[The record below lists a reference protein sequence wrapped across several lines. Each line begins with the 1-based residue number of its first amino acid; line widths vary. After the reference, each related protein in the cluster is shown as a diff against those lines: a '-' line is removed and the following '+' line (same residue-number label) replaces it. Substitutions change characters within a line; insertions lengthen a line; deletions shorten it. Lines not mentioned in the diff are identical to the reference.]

1 MENMDSTKKIYLVG
15 GYVRDKLLHIKSKDK
30 DYVAVGYNESDFS
43 HLQKVGKSFPVF
55 LLDNHS
61 QIALARKETK
71 LGHGYNGFL
80 FNVENVTL
88 LEDLQ
93 RRDLTINSIALDENS
108 GEIIDPFG
116 GVSDI
121 NNKILRHTSNAFIED
136 PLRVLRIARFKAK
149 LGKLWNIHKDTKVL
163 IYNMKD
169 ELKYLEPNRVY
180 KEVEIALSYK
190 KAHLFFETLFELG
203 VLEYIF
209 PNIYKLTTL
218 KESSLY
224 DMKSSAFL
232 NAINTMKNLKNENLC
247 LKLSALY
254 KDIAKPYKHV
264 NCSNYSEYDNLVES
278 LIDIQIPN
286 KLKKDILLLIKN
298 YVKIQKIGSLKASNI
313 VTFLESYKGNLKLL
327 KSQIKL
333 FYADLKARK
342 AYRNIKTK
350 KMDTDK
356 LIVAFEKIKYSPK
369 QWIESKEIPPNA
381 KQIKDHILQEKIKII
396 KEIF

>member
-30 DYVAVGYNESDFS
+30 DYVAVGYKESDFS

-55 LLDNHS
+55 LLDNNS

-71 LGHGYNGFL
+71 LGHGYNGFSYDT
-80 FNVENVTL
+80 ENVTL
-88 LEDLQ
+88 LEDLK
-93 RRDLTINSIALDENS
+93 RRDLTINSIALDEDS

-116 GVSDI
+116 GANDI
-121 NNKILRHTSNAFIED
+121 KNKILRHTSSAFIED

-149 LGKLWNIHKDTKVL
+149 LGQLWKIHKDTKAL

-180 KEVEIALSYK
+180 KEAETALSYK
-190 KAHLFFETLFELG
+190 NAHLFFESLFELG

-224 DMKSSAFL
+224 HMKASAFL
-232 NAINTMKNLKNENLC
+232 HTINTIKNLKYENLC

-254 KDIAKPYKHV
+254 HDIAKPHIYRFYG
-264 NCSNYSEYDNLVES
+264 NSNGHDDIKLVES
-278 LIDIQIPN
+278 LIDMQIPN
-286 KLKKDILLLIKN
+286 RLKKDILLLIQN
-298 YVKIQKIGSLKASNI
+298 HIKIQEIENLKASNI
-313 VTFLESYKGNLKLL
+313 VRLLESYKGNLELL
-327 KSQIKL
+327 NSQIKL
-333 FYADLKARK
+333 FNADLKARK
-342 AYRNIKTK
+342 AYRSIKK
-350 KMDTDK
+350 IDTDK
-356 LIVAFEKIKYSPK
+356 LIEAFKKIKYSPK

-381 KQIKDHILQEKIKII
+381 TQIKEHILQEKIKII